1 MGKIRKQ
8 KRDAELPHRKRF
20 YRLPYLTQLL
30 DVSGSSIWAWS
41 KAGTLPKP
49 IKLSANVTAWDADEI
64 DQWCADR
71 IAANKGA

>member
-1 MGKIRKQ
+1 MGRTIGK
-8 KRDAELPHRKRF
+8 KREVTSPHRKRF

-64 DQWCADR
+64 DQWCVDR

>member
-1 MGKIRKQ
+1 MGRIRK
-8 KRDAELPHRKRF
+8 KNRSAKSPCCKRF
-20 YRLPYLTQLL
+20 YRLAYLKQLL

-71 IAANKGA
+71 IAANRGA